1 MNFRAFV
8 KSIKVDVGKKELTI
22 SFTMKLDDESMEQA
36 EALSLFANPEAP
48 AVDVSVNPLQKTM
61 AVMLTGKK
69 RK

>member
-1 MNFRAFV
+1 
-8 KSIKVDVGKKELTI
+8 VGKKELTI